1 MTKMPGPKE
10 KDLRVLSIQSHVVH
24 GFVGNKCAVF
34 PSQIAGFDV
43 DTINSVQF
51 SNHTG
56 YGKWTGEV
64 LTSDQLRKLYEGLCT
79 NSLTE
84 YTHVQTGYTSSAD
97 CLREI
102 GRIIADLRTNNPDL
116 IYVCDPVMGDNGKFY
131 VSEDVVPVY
140 RDVLIPLAN
149 VVTPNQFELQLIT
162 GITITNQTDIRRAMR
177 NLHERGVCTVVVT
190 SLDAQEKE
198 PFLIGFGSQITPDKT
213 IRVYK
218 FEVPRLDAYFVGTGD
233 LFTSSL
239 LIWLQKTNLSLQP
252 ALEKVLSTLQDVLKR
267 TLEYAKSQCGNK
279 KPTSKNLELRLIQ
292 SKDDLLSPKS
302 EVKVTQIDSYRL

>member
-1 MTKMPGPKE
+1 
-10 KDLRVLSIQSHVVH
+10 VLSIQSHVVH

-34 PSQIAGFDV
+34 PLQIAGFEV

-56 YGKWTGEV
+56 YGKWTGDV
-64 LTSDQLRKLYEGLCT
+64 LTSGQLLKLYEGLCA
-79 NSLTE
+79 NLLTE

-102 GRIIADLRTNNPDL
+102 ARIIADLRTKNPGL
-116 IYVCDPVMGDNGKFY
+116 TYVCDPVMGDNGKFY
-131 VSEDVVPVY
+131 VSEDVVPIY

-162 GITITNQTDIRRAMR
+162 GITITNESDILRAMK

-198 PFLIGFGSQITPDKT
+198 PVLIGFGSQITPDKT
-213 IRVYK
+213 IHVYR

-233 LFTSSL
+233 LFTSCL
-239 LIWLQKTNLSLQP
+239 LIWLQKTKQSLQP

-267 TLEYAKSQCGNK
+267 TLEYAKGQCGNK
-279 KPTSKNLELRLIQ
+279 KPTSKELELRLIQ
-292 SKDDLLSPKS
+292 SMDDLLSPKS
-302 EVKVTQIDSYRL
+302 EVKVTQIESYKL